1 MCLVCV
7 TVAGTA
13 LVASQL
19 TPIEALS
26 DFTTSQ
32 KTLTSFSGSSS
43 ALSSKQKSEIRS
55 LVDEN
60 LDAETAICT
69 GIRLTGASSAV
80 ITTTRNRAKAACD
93 YAKRL
98 NPYLATSVV
107 LKTTTARSFAGRVLV
122 AVRTPVAA
130 PIAAPAPAPV
140 RTPFTTPF
148 PEVFSRSELVKA
160 ALDNFSAYVE
170 ANSSSKSFQ
179 LVIDKPYQT
188 NATALTAVVDR
199 SYAALPFPAGYQ
211 RTITVISDDRDFTE
225 KTISEFGFSRSDVN
239 KCINCAGEGW
249 ASATLGNAPW
259 SVIPHEI
266 FHVWQ
271 KSGYQRKGNNNP
283 DPNRFENPP
292 VWFDEGGAEFFGWS
306 VDALYTYKNRDNYP
320 RISGYERGWQALTR
334 YNTRDLDPN
343 GPYVVGRAAT
353 EYIVASV
360 GFEKY
365 LQIYRNVG
373 SGQSFPDAFASAVG
387 ISLADFYEKFDR
399 LQANFRN

>member
-1 MCLVCV
+1 MCLSCV
-7 TVAGTA
+7 VVTA
-13 LVASQL
+13 LVFAGSQAAPFE
-19 TPIEALS
+19 TFA

-32 KTLTSFSGSSS
+32 KTLASFSGSATS
-43 ALSSKQKSEIRS
+43 LSNKQRSEIRS
-55 LVDEN
+55 LVDGN
-60 LDAETAICT
+60 LDGEEIICN
-69 GIRLTGASSAV
+69 GLRLASSSKATMT
-80 ITTTRNRAKAACD
+80 IARNRAKAACD

-122 AVRTPVAA
+122 EVRTPVAA
-130 PIAAPAPAPV
+130 PIAAPAPV

-160 ALDNFSAYVE
+160 ALDNLSVYVE

-179 LVIDKPYQT
+179 LVIDRPYQT
-188 NATALTAVVDR
+188 NTTALTAVVDR
-199 SYAALPFPAGYQ
+199 SYAALPFPSSYQ
-211 RTITVISDDRDFTE
+211 KTITVISDDRDFTD
-225 KTISEFGFSRSDVN
+225 KTITDFGYGRSDVN
-239 KCINCAGEGW
+239 KCLNCAGEGW
-249 ASATLGNAPW
+249 ASATLGSAPW

-271 KSGYQRKGNNNP
+271 KSAYLRKGNNNP

-306 VDALYTYKNRDNYP
+306 VDALYTYKNRANYP
-320 RISGYERGWQALTR
+320 RISGYERGWQPLTR
-334 YNTRDLDPN
+334 YNTRDFDPN
-343 GPYVVGRAAT
+343 GPYAVGRAAT

-373 SGQSFPDAFASAVG
+373 QGQSFPDAFASAVG

-399 LQANFRN
+399 LQDNFRD